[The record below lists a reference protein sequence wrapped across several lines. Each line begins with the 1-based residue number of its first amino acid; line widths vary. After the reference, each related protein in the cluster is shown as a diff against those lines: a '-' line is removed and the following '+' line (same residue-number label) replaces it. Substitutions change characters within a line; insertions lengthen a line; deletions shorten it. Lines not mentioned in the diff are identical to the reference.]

1 MRTDENWDAY
11 ASFPVGDHSE
21 HFAIRSRDFRRW
33 LSGQFYQHTNHAIG
47 GQALE
52 DGIRVLEARA
62 AYDGPMYQPFLRVGE
77 HNGKLYVDLCDKLW
91 RAVEI
96 GPHGW
101 KIVKKAP
108 VKLIRTPSM
117 RPFPQPED
125 GSMIE
130 ELRNFLNVSDDEFKV
145 VVGWVVSTFR
155 PVGPYP
161 LLVAAGEQG
170 SGKSVF
176 SRMMILLT
184 DPCAAPLRSL
194 PREERDLIVAAMN
207 GRVIGFDNVSTLE
220 PWLADALCRLATGGG
235 FAARR
240 LHTDREMIT
249 FEGQRPVLLNGI
261 PLLTGRPDLADRSV
275 TVRLRTLEPESRNR
289 EDSLWAYFDT
299 ARPRILGAIFTAV
312 SAAVRNIGKVKL
324 ERPPRMADFASWVTA
339 AEPGLGWNDGEFLAA
354 YSTNQHDVSESAFE
368 ADAVAVAIA
377 DFVGALHPAPAGWEG
392 TATDLL
398 NAINERTPETTRKQR
413 SWPFNGQG
421 LGTRM
426 DRIAPLLRSKGFR
439 VERRRTHDGKRLV
452 LIPPS

>member
-1 MRTDENWDAY
+1 MARCISRFFAL
-11 ASFPVGDHSE
+11 ASK
-21 HFAIRSRDFRRW
+21 
-33 LSGQFYQHTNHAIG
+33 
-47 GQALE
+47 
-52 DGIRVLEARA
+52 
-62 AYDGPMYQPFLRVGE
+62 
-77 HNGKLYVDLCDKLW
+77 GKLYVDLCDKLW

-96 GPHGW
+96 GAHGW
-101 KIVKKAP
+101 KIIKKAP
-108 VKLIRTPSM
+108 VKLIRAPSM

-130 ELRNFLNVSDDEFKV
+130 ELRNFLNVSDDEFKL
-145 VVGWVVSTFR
+145 VVGWLVSTFR
-155 PVGPYP
+155 PAGPYP

-184 DPCAAPLRSL
+184 DPCAAPLRSP

-220 PWLADALCRLATGGG
+220 PWLADALCHLATGGG
-235 FAARR
+235 FAARM

-275 TVRLRTLEPESRNR
+275 TVRLRILVAESRNR
-289 EDSLWAYFDT
+289 EDSLWAYFDA

-312 SAAVRNIGKVKL
+312 SAAVRNIGRVKL

-354 YSTNQHDVSESAFE
+354 CGANQHDVSESAFE

-377 DFVGALHPAPAGWEG
+377 NFVGALHPAPAGWEG

-413 SWPFNGQG
+413 SWPFNGQAWAHEWTASH
-421 LGTRM
+421 LCSEARAFESNAAEPTTV
-426 DRIAPLLRSKGFR
+426 IASY
-439 VERRRTHDGKRLV
+439 
-452 LIPPS
+452 